1 MTIIRQIL
9 DEGREPEERPIPSA
23 PGVADVSVVQDQGDG
38 DAPVTVPTSVS
49 ASSTLGNLP
58 SSTAQSLVET
68 EQPRLRPHPLINYP
82 SLPDTFG
89 GGIDAVDMALRD
101 SLAAQMRNGDGSLI
115 GDIYA
120 VGELQRA
127 LRSNHNRHLQ
137 EVLPQRQMMQRNSNP
152 PPNAL
157 ADYLQ
162 QQRTQAVEQTVIPPE
177 LNTPYAGV
185 TRTLADGAPLS
196 PASEAVLED
205 ITYNVN
211 AFDRIVGGGIQA
223 LESLPS
229 FIRPP
234 FAALQ
239 LPSSAEDIRDSRENL
254 STLLTTGRVSAERG
268 LGAIT
273 SVPERFFER
282 AQEVGPFGLITD
294 AYFNVTRPLTEA
306 FLGPITP
313 TNKDSFPQ
321 YVQDRIPPPLMPA
334 EEVSAAGDTQS
345 FAEEVIERNPAA
357 QGTLRRLLESTE
369 PTNFAPSQGKFGDF
383 GQGPAAALFYTL
395 SLPEGIVAAAAY
407 TATDTVGRLTGLSQ
421 NDRLPGSRFI
431 DVLFQGEDLSFTQDF
446 TSDKY
451 LAFIGNPALD
461 RMPRGAQVGLG
472 FVFDLALG
480 GFADKAVDGVK
491 VVASRALRSSRLL
504 SGFSR
509 ATSAPP
515 TTALDDAVRRSADQV
530 VRRPSIPGDDVSRLD
545 TKINNALR
553 DAAISTDSP
562 KLVPDLDEAFRR
574 FDLDDARPY
583 TLKSAIADIDEQLSL
598 PFMNTRQLS
607 GRVIRRGLRGVIG
620 EGGELL
626 IEPTENLTRMLGL
639 EDRIV
644 QIQQLVDS
652 SAQRAREVVAPP
664 EEVFGQLTLEDHQQ
678 ALRNSLQEQQT
689 VMSRLS
695 LEEAEIA
702 ALRINQRAEAEGI
715 ITVQNNGFIF
725 QPLRNE
731 TYDTVLPTI
740 PVNQV
745 EPKNV
750 SSTSEFMMRYRF
762 SPDSVN
768 DLDMTYT
775 RRTDS
780 TLENLGRV
788 WSVENGTFRL
798 PQTEA
803 EELGNIYRARALEEE
818 YPTLLSRFG
827 KPVSDRIESP
837 VVRVDFSPQFDT
849 DDVVTAI
856 PAVPPAPPPIAIGE
870 PKAVRRRIISLQRR
884 AINVTADITNNVINN
899 DLTKTV
905 QLRERLDR
913 LTSALRHAY
922 ADNPEIAMQVVTESL
937 PDSVR
942 PVGAASEAL
951 TGQYVTSEQ
960 RFIYENEVL
969 GKLRR
974 DLAEV
979 DRLIEEQRRVVSE
992 SPVLE
997 RVPILNEVATK
1008 RAQGLTNR
1016 TATAE
1021 MAQPGPGIR
1030 VPQLV
1035 ELIGDQPTSFERVRQ
1050 LEEFSDLTDEQL
1062 RRAIRNDRRVSLSS
1076 DGLIEP
1082 VREPAVE
1089 LASPEL
1095 IREGVDAD
1103 SLRRVTRA
1111 LSESD
1116 NSSAFINV
1124 SEGVSMRMNRSAS
1137 NIDVTFSI
1145 DPAVDEY
1152 DLDLASMRN
1161 YLGSFIDR
1169 NPNFTY
1175 SVPDIDSFL
1184 GSAIPSDNLMAAI
1197 LSDDTLPNQLY
1208 QELKDVI
1215 GDRFAKYR
1223 EYYDMGF
1230 RLDSLSDTQA
1240 PLTMRDFAR
1249 DVFTEGSSSMSF
1261 RKPGVI
1267 LPTPPVEP
1275 EVAAIQGLVEQYDNF
1290 IPLFAVRE
1298 TPEFSSLSRES
1309 QDNLLRS
1316 LQRQDIIEMST
1327 LQDVTQFTPEQQA
1340 AGIPNLIGGDDF
1352 FVILSDDIQPRR
1364 PVPTTQPEAPDT
1376 DLIYFHGTKATTLD
1390 VPASSPSNEFGPGLY
1405 VSANQ
1410 NVARRFA
1417 RATPAIDLVDSTS
1430 MSPRFT
1436 NQGRIFPIEIDEDF
1450 ISINIRTLTK
1460 SERNDIRE
1468 IFRSTLRDRFEDI
1481 LPRFNSW
1488 SKRHEPHEWWH
1499 YVRSQYMREN
1509 GGSVLGYVDFS
1520 EEVRDKLRLLGVD
1533 GIRDGDTLAIL
1544 NTEKAFQLL
1553 PIEDRHTS
1561 GSIGEGWLNRYAADF
1576 ELHNRIKNSTTQS
1589 ILEQDRL
1596 AIDHMV
1602 RQQLADAVNQQQII
1616 ATRATR
1622 RYNETIDQM
1631 DEAVLRDARQRQR
1644 VMQQDTV
1651 RDAVTQ
1657 SNRVNREVS
1666 SVPRIC

>member
-1 MTIIRQIL
+1 MVTIIRQIL

-23 PGVADVSVVQDQGDG
+23 PGVADVSAVQDQGDG

-58 SSTAQSLVET
+58 DSTAQSLVET

-101 SLAAQMRNGDGSLI
+101 SLAAQMRNSGGSLI

-345 FAEEVIERNPAA
+345 FAEEVLERNPAA

-446 TSDKY
+446 TNDKY

-491 VVASRALRSSRLL
+491 VVAGRALRSSRLL
-504 SGFSR
+504 SGFNR
-509 ATSAPP
+509 ATSAPS

-574 FDLDDARPY
+574 FGLDDARPY
-583 TLKSAIADIDEQLSL
+583 TLKSAIADLDEQLSL

-626 IEPTENLTRMLGL
+626 VEPTENLTRMLGL

-678 ALRNSLQEQQT
+678 ALRNSLQEQRT

-731 TYDTVLPTI
+731 TYDTVLPTVPI
-740 PVNQV
+740 NQV

-788 WSVENGTFRL
+788 WGVENGTFRL
-798 PQTEA
+798 PQTDA
-803 EELGNIYRARALEEE
+803 EQLGNIYRARALEEE

-849 DDVVTAI
+849 DDIVTAI
-856 PAVPPAPPPIAIGE
+856 PAVPPAPPPITIEE

-884 AINVTADITNNVINN
+884 AIKVTADITDNVINN
-899 DLTKTV
+899 DLAKTV

-913 LTSALRHAY
+913 LTSALRHVY

-937 PDSVR
+937 PDSTR

-951 TGQYVTSEQ
+951 AGQYVVSEQ

-969 GKLRR
+969 SKLRR

-1030 VPQLV
+1030 IPQLV

-1082 VREPAVE
+1082 VREPAIE

-1184 GSAIPSDNLMAAI
+1184 GSAIPSDDLMAAI

-1261 RKPGVI
+1261 RRPGAV
-1267 LPTPPVEP
+1267 LPT
-1275 EVAAIQGLVEQYDNF
+1275 QL
-1290 IPLFAVRE
+1290 
-1298 TPEFSSLSRES
+1298 
-1309 QDNLLRS
+1309 
-1316 LQRQDIIEMST
+1316 
-1327 LQDVTQFTPEQQA
+1327 
-1340 AGIPNLIGGDDF
+1340 
-1352 FVILSDDIQPRR
+1352 
-1364 PVPTTQPEAPDT
+1364 EAPET

-1436 NQGRIFPIEIDEDF
+1436 NQGRIFPVEIDEDF

-1544 NTEKAFQLL
+1544 NTEKAYQLL

-1596 AIDHMV
+1596 AIDQMV
-1602 RQQLADAVNQQQII
+1602 RQQLSDAVNQQQII

>member
-23 PGVADVSVVQDQGDG
+23 PGVADVSAVQDQGDG

-49 ASSTLGNLP
+49 ASSTLGSLP
-58 SSTAQSLVET
+58 DSTAQSLVET
-68 EQPRLRPHPLINYP
+68 EQPRLRPHPTINYP

-101 SLAAQMRNGDGSLI
+101 RLAAEMRNADGSLI

-137 EVLPQRQMMQRNSNP
+137 EVLPQRQMIQRNSNP

-254 STLLTTGRVSAERG
+254 STLLTTGRVGAERG

-321 YVQDRIPPPLMPA
+321 YVQDRIPPPLLPA

-357 QGTLRRLLESTE
+357 QGTLRRLIETTE

-383 GQGPAAALFYTL
+383 GQGPAAALFYAL

-461 RMPRGAQVGLG
+461 RMPRGTQVGLG

-480 GFADKAVDGVK
+480 GFADKAVDSVK
-491 VVASRALRSSRLL
+491 VVAGRALRSPRLL
-504 SGFSR
+504 SGFNR

-515 TTALDDAVRRSADQV
+515 TTSLDDAVRRSADQV

-562 KLVPDLDEAFRR
+562 QLVPDLDEAFRR
-574 FDLDDARPY
+574 FGLDDARPY
-583 TLKSAIADIDEQLSL
+583 TLKSAIADLDEQLSL

-626 IEPTENLTRMLGL
+626 VEPTENLTRLLSL
-639 EDRIV
+639 EDRIL
-644 QIQQLVDS
+644 QIQQLVG
-652 SAQRAREVVAPP
+652 SAGRGEVVAPA
-664 EEVFGQLTLEDHQQ
+664 EQVFEQLTLDQHQQ
-678 ALRNSLQEQQT
+678 ALRNSLQEQRT

-695 LEEAEIA
+695 LEEAQIA

-731 TYDTVLPTI
+731 TYDSIFPTI
-740 PVNQV
+740 PANQI

-768 DLDMTYT
+768 DLDMMYT
-775 RRTDS
+775 RRTDR
-780 TLENLGRV
+780 TMENLGRV
-788 WSVENGTFRL
+788 WGVENGTFRL

-849 DDVVTAI
+849 DDIVTAI
-856 PAVPPAPPPIAIGE
+856 PAVPPALPPITIEE

-884 AINVTADITNNVINN
+884 AIKVTADITDNVINN
-899 DLTKTV
+899 DLAKTV

-913 LTSALRHAY
+913 LTSALRHVY

-937 PDSVR
+937 PDSTR

-951 TGQYVTSEQ
+951 AGQYVVSEQ

-997 RVPILNEVATK
+997 RVPILNEIATK

-1197 LSDDTLPNQLY
+1197 LSDDSLPSQLL

-1261 RKPGVI
+1261 RRPGTV
-1267 LPTPPVEP
+1267 LSTPSVEP
-1275 EVAAIQGLVEQYDNF
+1275 EA
-1290 IPLFAVRE
+1290 
-1298 TPEFSSLSRES
+1298 PE
-1309 QDNLLRS
+1309 
-1316 LQRQDIIEMST
+1316 
-1327 LQDVTQFTPEQQA
+1327 
-1340 AGIPNLIGGDDF
+1340 
-1352 FVILSDDIQPRR
+1352 
-1364 PVPTTQPEAPDT
+1364 T

-1436 NQGRIFPIEIDEDF
+1436 NQGRIFPVEIDEDF

-1544 NTEKAFQLL
+1544 NTDKAYQLL

-1596 AIDHMV
+1596 AIDQMV
-1602 RQQLADAVNQQQII
+1602 RQQLSDAVNQQQII

-1631 DEAVLRDARQRQR
+1631 DEAVLRDVRQRQR

-1657 SNRVNREVS
+1657 SNRTNREVS
-1666 SVPRIC
+1666 SIPRIC

>member
-58 SSTAQSLVET
+58 DSTAQSLVET

-89 GGIDAVDMALRD
+89 GGIDAVGMALRD
-101 SLAAQMRNGDGSLI
+101 RLAAEMRNADGSLI

-137 EVLPQRQMMQRNSNP
+137 EVIPQRQMMQRNSNP

-185 TRTLADGAPLS
+185 TRTLADGALLS

-334 EEVSAAGDTQS
+334 EEVSAASDTQS

-451 LAFIGNPALD
+451 LAFVGNPALD
-461 RMPRGAQVGLG
+461 RMPRGSQVGLG
-472 FVFDLALG
+472 FVFDIALG
-480 GFADKAVDGVK
+480 GFADKAVDSVK
-491 VVASRALRSSRLL
+491 VVAGRTLRSSRLL
-504 SGFSR
+504 SGFNR

-515 TTALDDAVRRSADQV
+515 TTSLDDAVRRSADQV

-574 FDLDDARPY
+574 FGLDDARPY

-620 EGGELL
+620 EGGEL
-626 IEPTENLTRMLGL
+626 IAEPTENLTRLLSL
-639 EDRIV
+639 EDRIL
-644 QIQQLVDS
+644 QIQHAV
-652 SAQRAREVVAPP
+652 RGEVVAPP
-664 EEVFGQLTLEDHQQ
+664 EQVFEQLTLDHHQQ
-678 ALRNSLQEQQT
+678 ALRNSLQEQRT

-695 LEEAEIA
+695 LEEAEVA

-725 QPLRNE
+725 QPEPNE
-731 TYDTVLPTI
+731 VYDTVLPAI

-768 DLDMTYT
+768 DLDMVYT
-775 RRTDS
+775 RRTDR
-780 TLENLGRV
+780 TMENLGRV
-788 WSVENGTFRL
+788 WGVENGTFRL

-803 EELGNIYRARALEEE
+803 EELGNIYRARALEED

-827 KPVSDRIESP
+827 KPVSNRIESP
-837 VVRVDFSPQFDT
+837 MIRVDFSPQFDT
-849 DDVVTAI
+849 DEIVTAI
-856 PAVPPAPPPIAIGE
+856 PAVPPAPPPIAVEE

-884 AINVTADITNNVINN
+884 VIKVTADITDNVINN
-899 DLTKTV
+899 DLAKTV
-905 QLRERLDR
+905 QLRERLDK
-913 LTSALRHAY
+913 LTSALRHVY

-942 PVGAASEAL
+942 PVGPASEAL
-951 TGQYVTSEQ
+951 AGQYVTSEQ

-1021 MAQPGPGIR
+1021 MTQPGPGIR

-1062 RRAIRNDRRVSLSS
+1062 RRAIRNDRRVLFRD
-1076 DGLIEP
+1076 DGVI
-1082 VREPAVE
+1082 E
-1089 LASPEL
+1089 LAGEFDIGSP
-1095 IREGVDAD
+1095 I
-1103 SLRRVTRA
+1103 
-1111 LSESD
+1111 
-1116 NSSAFINV
+1116 
-1124 SEGVSMRMNRSAS
+1124 
-1137 NIDVTFSI
+1137 
-1145 DPAVDEY
+1145 
-1152 DLDLASMRN
+1152 
-1161 YLGSFIDR
+1161 
-1169 NPNFTY
+1169 
-1175 SVPDIDSFL
+1175 
-1184 GSAIPSDNLMAAI
+1184 
-1197 LSDDTLPNQLY
+1197 
-1208 QELKDVI
+1208 
-1215 GDRFAKYR
+1215 
-1223 EYYDMGF
+1223 
-1230 RLDSLSDTQA
+1230 
-1240 PLTMRDFAR
+1240 
-1249 DVFTEGSSSMSF
+1249 
-1261 RKPGVI
+1261 
-1267 LPTPPVEP
+1267 PVETI
-1275 EVAAIQGLVEQYDNF
+1275 A
-1290 IPLFAVRE
+1290 E
-1298 TPEFSSLSRES
+1298 TP
-1309 QDNLLRS
+1309 
-1316 LQRQDIIEMST
+1316 
-1327 LQDVTQFTPEQQA
+1327 
-1340 AGIPNLIGGDDF
+1340 
-1352 FVILSDDIQPRR
+1352 
-1364 PVPTTQPEAPDT
+1364 
-1376 DLIYFHGTKATTLD
+1376 YYHGTKAVTLD
-1390 VPASSPSNEFGPGLY
+1390 VAATSPSNEFGPGLY
-1405 VSANQ
+1405 VSSDR

-1417 RATPAIDLVDSTS
+1417 RATPAIDLVDAGS

-1436 NQGRIFPIEIDEDF
+1436 NQGRIFPIELTDDF
-1450 ISINIRTLTK
+1450 VEVDIRNLTK
-1460 SERNDIRE
+1460 QQHEN
-1468 IFRSTLRDRFEDI
+1468 FRSVFRQTLRDRFDEI
-1481 LPRFNSW
+1481 VPRFDSW
-1488 SKRHEPHEWWH
+1488 SKRHDPHEWWH

-1509 GGSVLGYVDFS
+1509 GGSALNYLEFA

-1533 GIRDGDTLAIL
+1533 GIRDGDNLAVL
-1544 NTEKAFQLL
+1544 NTAKLIQFS
-1553 PIEDRHTS
+1553 PVEDVHSS

-1576 ELHNRIKNSTTQS
+1576 ELHNRMKNNTTQS

-1596 AIDHMV
+1596 AIDQMS

-1651 RDAVTQ
+1651 RDAVQQ

-1666 SVPRIC
+1666 SIPRIC

>member
-49 ASSTLGNLP
+49 ASFTLGNLP
-58 SSTAQSLVET
+58 ESTAQSLVET
-68 EQPRLRPHPLINYP
+68 EQPRLRPHPTINYP

-101 SLAAQMRNGDGSLI
+101 RLAAEMRNDSGSLI

-205 ITYNVN
+205 VTYNVN

-234 FAALQ
+234 FAALG
-239 LPSSAEDIRDSRENL
+239 LDPSPEAIRDSRENL
-254 STLLTTGRVSAERG
+254 STLLTTGRVGTER
-268 LGAIT
+268 T
-273 SVPERFFER
+273 SNAFTTRL
-282 AQEVGPFGLITD
+282 QEVGPFGLISD
-294 AYFNVTRPLTEA
+294 AYFNVSRPLAEA

-313 TNKDSFPQ
+313 RNKDSFPQ
-321 YVQDRIPPPLMPA
+321 YVQDRVPSSLRPA

-369 PTNFAPSQGKFGDF
+369 PTNFAPSQGKYGDF
-383 GQGPAAALFYTL
+383 GEGPAAALFYTL
-395 SLPEGIVAAAAY
+395 SLPEGIITAAAY
-407 TATDTVGRLTGLSQ
+407 TTTDTVGRLTGLSQ

-446 TSDKY
+446 TNDKY
-451 LAFIGNPALD
+451 LSFIGNPALN
-461 RMPRGAQVGLG
+461 RLPRVTQVTSA
-472 FVFDLALG
+472 FVADIVLG
-480 GFADKAVDGVK
+480 GFADNVVDSVK
-491 VVASRALRSSRLL
+491 VVAGRALRSPRLL
-504 SGFSR
+504 SGFNR

-515 TTALDDAVRRSADQV
+515 TTVLDDAVRRSADQV

-562 KLVPDLDEAFRR
+562 RLVPDLDEAFRR

-583 TLKSAIADIDEQLSL
+583 TLKSAIADLDEQLSL

-607 GRVIRRGLRGVIG
+607 GRVIRRGLRGAIG

-626 IEPTENLTRMLGL
+626 VEPTENLTRMLGL
-639 EDRIV
+639 EDRIL

-652 SAQRAREVVAPP
+652 AARGEVVAPP
-664 EEVFGQLTLEDHQQ
+664 GQVFEQLTLDQHQQ

-731 TYDTVLPTI
+731 TYDSIFPTI
-740 PVNQV
+740 PANQI

-762 SPDSVN
+762 SPDSAN
-768 DLDMTYT
+768 DLDMMFT
-775 RRTDS
+775 RRTDR

-788 WSVENGTFRL
+788 WGVENGTFRL

-849 DDVVTAI
+849 DDIVTAI
-856 PAVPPAPPPIAIGE
+856 PAVPPAPPPITIEE
-870 PKAVRRRIISLQRR
+870 PKAVRRKIISLQRR
-884 AINVTADITNNVINN
+884 AIKVTADITENVINN
-899 DLTKTV
+899 DLTRTV

-937 PDSVR
+937 PDSTR

-951 TGQYVTSEQ
+951 TGQYVVSEQ

-1076 DGLIEP
+1076 NGLIEP

-1111 LSESD
+1111 LTESD

-1145 DPAVDEY
+1145 DSAVDEF

-1169 NPNFTY
+1169 NPNFIY
-1175 SVPDIDSFL
+1175 SVPGIDI
-1184 GSAIPSDNLMAAI
+1184 ATPSDNLMTAV
-1197 LSDDTLPNQLY
+1197 LSDDSLPSQLL

-1215 GDRFAKYR
+1215 GDGFAKYR
-1223 EYYDMGF
+1223 EYHDMGF

-1249 DVFTEGSSSMSF
+1249 DLFTEGSSSMSF
-1261 RKPGVI
+1261 RRPGTV
-1267 LPTPPVEP
+1267 LSTPPIEP

-1309 QDNLLRS
+1309 QDTLLRS

-1364 PVPTTQPEAPDT
+1364 PITTTQPEAPET

-1436 NQGRIFPIEIDEDF
+1436 NQGRIFPVEIDEDF
-1450 ISINIRTLTK
+1450 TSINIRTLTK

-1544 NTEKAFQLL
+1544 NTDKAYQLL
-1553 PIEDRHTS
+1553 PIQDRHTS

-1596 AIDHMV
+1596 AIDQMV
-1602 RQQLADAVNQQQII
+1602 RQQLSDAVNQQQII

-1657 SNRVNREVS
+1657 SNRMNREVS
-1666 SVPRIC
+1666 SIPRIC

>member
-38 DAPVTVPTSVS
+38 DAPITVPTSVS

-58 SSTAQSLVET
+58 DSTAQSLVET

-101 SLAAQMRNGDGSLI
+101 RLAAEMRNAGGSLI

-254 STLLTTGRVSAERG
+254 STLLTTGRVGAERG

-334 EEVSAAGDTQS
+334 EEVSAAAGTQT
-345 FAEEVIERNPAA
+345 FAEEVLERNPAA
-357 QGTLRRLLESTE
+357 EGTLRRLLESTE

-383 GQGPAAALFYTL
+383 GQGPVGALFYTL

-480 GFADKAVDGVK
+480 GFADKAVDSVK
-491 VVASRALRSSRLL
+491 VVAGRALRSSRLL
-504 SGFSR
+504 SGFNR
-509 ATSAPP
+509 ATSAPS

-562 KLVPDLDEAFRR
+562 KLVPDLDETFRR
-574 FDLDDARPY
+574 FGLDDARPY
-583 TLKSAIADIDEQLSL
+583 TLKSAIADLDEQLSL

-607 GRVIRRGLRGVIG
+607 GRVIRRGLRDVIG

-626 IEPTENLTRMLGL
+626 VEPTENLTRLLSL

-652 SAQRAREVVAPP
+652 STQT
-664 EEVFGQLTLEDHQQ
+664 EEVFQQLTLGDHQQ

-775 RRTDS
+775 RRTDN

-788 WSVENGTFRL
+788 WGVENGTFRL

-849 DDVVTAI
+849 DDIVTAI
-856 PAVPPAPPPIAIGE
+856 PAVPPAPPPITIDE

-884 AINVTADITNNVINN
+884 AIKVTADITDNVINN
-899 DLTKTV
+899 DLAKTV

-913 LTSALRHAY
+913 LTSALRHVY

-937 PDSVR
+937 PDSTR

-951 TGQYVTSEQ
+951 AGQYVVSEQ

-1030 VPQLV
+1030 IPQLV

-1197 LSDDTLPNQLY
+1197 LSDDSLPNQLL

-1261 RKPGVI
+1261 RRPGTAQ
-1267 LPTPPVEP
+1267 L
-1275 EVAAIQGLVEQYDNF
+1275 
-1290 IPLFAVRE
+1290 
-1298 TPEFSSLSRES
+1298 
-1309 QDNLLRS
+1309 
-1316 LQRQDIIEMST
+1316 
-1327 LQDVTQFTPEQQA
+1327 
-1340 AGIPNLIGGDDF
+1340 
-1352 FVILSDDIQPRR
+1352 
-1364 PVPTTQPEAPDT
+1364 EAPDT
-1376 DLIYFHGTKATTLD
+1376 DLVYFHGTKATTLD

-1436 NQGRIFPIEIDEDF
+1436 NQGRIFPVEIDEDF

-1544 NTEKAFQLL
+1544 NTEKAYQLL

-1596 AIDHMV
+1596 AIDQMV
-1602 RQQLADAVNQQQII
+1602 RQQLSDAVNQQQII